1 MERLKLLCE
10 EKVCGDI
17 SVGTAATQLVLAEQH
32 GCPKL
37 KAMCMEFMGRVD
49 FSALAG
55 QDSEPGPGQPR
66 PGCLCT
72 SLLFD
77 FLAAVKPGSTFLCL
91 ICTQEPGPTINYHQ
105 PPKGDVV

>member
-37 KAMCMEFMGRVD
+37 KVMCMEFMGHV
-49 FSALAG
+49 
-55 QDSEPGPGQPR
+55 
-66 PGCLCT
+66 
-72 SLLFD
+72 
-77 FLAAVKPGSTFLCL
+77 
-91 ICTQEPGPTINYHQ
+91 
-105 PPKGDVV
+105 